1 MIRQLDHVYY
11 WVSDMDRAVKFYE
24 DVVGLRLARRDGP
37 SWAMFEASSDV
48 RLALHGAM
56 EGRPIETGGATA
68 VFRVDDLD
76 AARADLE
83 GRGARFD
90 EHVGEVEG
98 YARFASFFDP
108 DGNQVQ
114 IIEYAREKPGVQGG
128 SSPEARSAEDQAA
141 AVPLAEGR
149 RETRRTEG

>member
-48 RLALHGAM
+48 RLALHGAV
-56 EGRPIETGGATA
+56 EGRAIETGGATA

-83 GRGARFD
+83 RRGARFD
-90 EHVGEVEG
+90 ELMGEVEG

-108 DGNQVQ
+108 DGNRVQ
-114 IIEYAREKPGVQGG
+114 IIEYAG
-128 SSPEARSAEDQAA
+128 AERGA
-141 AVPLAEGR
+141 
-149 RETRRTEG
+149 